1 MRKKGNVLIAIIAV
15 LSIACTAC
23 SGMEG
28 KTAEHTAGAISSEAA
43 VSEAVKETEGNET
56 TEAGDTTSSQ
66 EITERVVL
74 DISQG
79 TLLGY
84 KTNGVY
90 TFKGIP
96 YATAKRFQNPE
107 PVTAFD
113 GGVHLALAYGTVSP
127 QDRCLN
133 GTGMV
138 NEYEFMSPSN
148 GTADMVANE
157 DCQNLNVWSSD
168 LEGKKPVIVFIHGGG
183 LTNGAATEL
192 SYYTG
197 EYFSKAHD
205 QVFVSVNHRLN
216 ALGFL
221 DVSGYGGSEYAESAN
236 AGMKDCVAALKW
248 VEENIGKFGG
258 DPANVTLVGQSGGGR
273 KVSTLA
279 CMSDAEGL
287 FNKVV
292 CMSPDTYSTYTKE
305 DARENTKLLVDYLG
319 LKDEEVLPVLE
330 HMSYEEL
337 YDAAEKAGC
346 TWKTY
351 YGIGT
356 FEEPLFKPETGE
368 MNRYASQRTWM
379 MGNTFGE
386 FQSNGLTMIH
396 SVTEEDVL
404 SSITDEETV
413 KRLEV
418 RYGDGAQQIADA
430 FIKAYPNH
438 KLCEVLYLNTAS
450 DSTLHR
456 LGLIGEDGVLKKFT
470 DANARV
476 YNYMTA
482 YTIPYFGGV
491 VMHHTGDV
499 PYWFNS
505 VQTIPYQIQGDE
517 EHANVVAKTMSSA
530 LASFAKTGNPSTE
543 KLEWPAYTA
552 EQHNTAVFDVTPEVK
567 VDYDQEIYKLMSKY
581 AKSE

>member
-1 MRKKGNVLIAIIAV
+1 MRKKGKALITSIAV

-23 SGMEG
+23 SGTERG
-28 KTAEHTAGAISSEAA
+28 TVEKTTEISS
-43 VSEAVKETEGNET
+43 SEVVDKTVNEVGIEKT
-56 TEAGDTTSSQ
+56 SEIGDVTNSE

-79 TLLGY
+79 KLLGY
-84 KTNGVY
+84 KTNDVY

-107 PVTAFD
+107 PVMAFD
-113 GGVHLALAYGTVSP
+113 GSLHLALAYGTVSP

-157 DCQNLNVWSSD
+157 NCQNLNVWSSD
-168 LEGKKPVIVFIHGGG
+168 LKGKKPVVVFIHGGG
-183 LTNGAATEL
+183 LTNGSATEL

-197 EYFSKAHD
+197 EYYSKAHD

-216 ALGFL
+216 VLGFL
-221 DVSGYGGSEYAESAN
+221 DVSEYGGPEYAESAN
-236 AGMKDCVAALKW
+236 AGMKDCVTALSW
-248 VEENIGKFGG
+248 VKENIEKFGG
-258 DPANVTLVGQSGGGR
+258 DPDNVTLIGQSGGGR

-292 CMSPDTYSTYTKE
+292 CMSPDTYSTYTKK
-305 DARENTKLLVDYLG
+305 DARENTELLVDYLG
-319 LKDEEVLPVLE
+319 LKDEEVLSTLE
-330 HMSYEEL
+330 NMSYEEL
-337 YDAAEKAGC
+337 YLAATEAGC

-368 MNRYASQRTWM
+368 MNQYASQRTWM

-396 SVTEEDVL
+396 SITEEDVL
-404 SSITDEETV
+404 SSITEEETM
-413 KRLEV
+413 KRLEA
-418 RYGDGAQQIADA
+418 RYGEGAQQIADA
-430 FIKAYPNH
+430 FTKAYPAH
-438 KLCEVLYLNTAS
+438 RLCEVLYLNTAS
-450 DSTLHR
+450 DSMLHR
-456 LGLIGEDGVLKKFT
+456 LGMIGEEGVLKKFT
-470 DANARV
+470 NANAHI

-505 VQTIPYQIQGDE
+505 VKTIPYQIQGDE
-517 EHANVVAKTMSSA
+517 KNANSVAETMSSA
-530 LASFAKTGNPSTE
+530 LASFAETGNPSTE
-543 KLEWPAYTA
+543 KLEWPMYTT

-567 VDYDQEIYKLMSKY
+567 IDYDQEIYNLMSEY
-581 AKSE
+581 AISK